1 MYNSYFGFREKPF
14 KLVPNPEYLY
24 LSKTHEIALAHL
36 TYATDQ
42 GEGFVVIIGEVGTGK
57 TTLCRNYL
65 ESLDEDT
72 DSAYIFNPHLDT
84 NDLLIGICHEYGLRT
99 EEKNTKALLDILN
112 EFLIRQN
119 AVDRKVVLLID
130 EAQLLSIENLEM
142 VRMLSNLET
151 TKNKLL
157 QIILV
162 GQPELAAK
170 LETYE
175 LRQLSQR
182 ISLNY
187 HLTPLPREDTEAYI
201 QHRIGIASQR
211 QDKIFTPD
219 ACRLV
224 YQYSGG
230 IPRMINIA
238 CDRALLTAYSQNK
251 TRVTKAVMQ
260 TAIEEL
266 SSTSKGAASSPN
278 RGLLLVA
285 IGICALAVLAVGA
298 YLVFRFLGSTP
309 SYPPAIAATEKEEPV
324 PTASRRNVFKVPPI
338 ESAEKKS
345 VIEQIPGKVD
355 EDVNK
360 PSEAQKAPGP
370 TPVPEEAQPP
380 SPSKPD
386 DRATG
391 NVAEDVTSDA
401 VGDVA
406 PVPAT
411 TAPNHLAAPN
421 LGAWIGGLDPIVS
434 RKDSAAILLSM
445 WQQPRPN
452 VDLIPAEVD
461 DDSFFD
467 IAARQYGLRNFPVSG
482 NWDLVDQI
490 NLPAIVSLKHSKQAR
505 PVYLCLVARQGGK
518 LQLRDRLGGQ
528 KVETTYAS
536 LEPYMEGPI
545 HIFWKN
551 LLGFDMIIG
560 YGSDDRAVLM
570 VKNLLRKIGYDHI
583 SLNPEF
589 DAATRKAIRHFQ
601 TDHDLK
607 VDGLVG
613 PVTKIML
620 LRESGTA
627 AMPLLGSQLR
637 ADS

>member
-65 ESLDEDT
+65 ESLGEES

-84 NDLLIGICHEYGLRT
+84 NELLAGICHEYGIRT
-99 EEKNTKALLDILN
+99 EEKSTKALLDILN
-112 EFLIRQN
+112 EFLIKQN
-119 AVDRKVVLLID
+119 AADRKVVLLID

-162 GQPELAAK
+162 GQPELADK
-170 LETYE
+170 LEAYE
-175 LRQLSQR
+175 LRQLAQR

-211 QDKIFTPD
+211 QDKIFTSN

-224 YQYSGG
+224 HQYSGG
-230 IPRMINIA
+230 IPRLINIA

-251 TRVTKAVMQ
+251 SKVSKAVMQ

-266 SSTSKGAASSPN
+266 SSSSQSTAAPKKRNFILAGAGLCTLVLLAIGAFFLFRTSSPS
-278 RGLLLVA
+278 A
-285 IGICALAVLAVGA
+285 SA
-298 YLVFRFLGSTP
+298 
-309 SYPPAIAATEKEEPV
+309 PAARSIVKKESAATPEQKG
-324 PTASRRNVFKVPPI
+324 TFKVP
-338 ESAEKKS
+338 ES
-345 VIEQIPGKVD
+345 P
-355 EDVNK
+355 
-360 PSEAQKAPGP
+360 
-370 TPVPEEAQPP
+370 PVTAQPP
-380 SPSKPD
+380 AKPTPPVIAKTEPGPEIQPAPEPSPQVVDVEQVSAMPAKKAD
-386 DRATG
+386 D
-391 NVAEDVTSDA
+391 EA
-401 VGDVA
+401 VP
-406 PVPAT
+406 PVVEEKRPT
-411 TAPNHLAAPN
+411 DMVQ
-421 LGAWIGGLDPIVS
+421 WIADLDPIAS
-434 RKDSAAILLSM
+434 RKNSAAILLSL

-452 VDLIPAEVD
+452 VSLIPAEVD

-467 IAARQYGLRNFPVSG
+467 IAARQYGLRNYAVPG
-482 NWDLVDQI
+482 DWDLVKRID
-490 NLPAIVSLKHSKQAR
+490 LPAVFSLRHPKQEER
-505 PVYLCLVARQGGK
+505 VYLCLVGRQDGLLK
-518 LQLRDRLGGQ
+518 LRDQMGGQ
-528 KVETTYAS
+528 QIEVSYEDLK
-536 LEPYMEGPI
+536 PYLNGPI
-545 HIFWKN
+545 NIFWKN

-570 VKNLLRKIGYDHI
+570 VKNLLRKIGYGNI
-583 SLNPEF
+583 ALTPEF
-589 DAATRKAIRHFQ
+589 DAQTRRAIRDFQ
-601 TDHDLK
+601 ADHSLK

-613 PVTKIML
+613 PLTKIML
-620 LRESGTA
+620 LREAGTA
-627 AMPLLGSQLR
+627 TMPLLSSQLR

>member
-14 KLVPNPEYLY
+14 KLVPNPEYLF

-65 ESLDEDT
+65 ESLGDESE
-72 DSAYIFNPHLDT
+72 SAYIFNPHLDT
-84 NDLLIGICHEYGLRT
+84 NELLAGICHEYGIRT
-99 EEKNTKALLDILN
+99 EEKGTKALLDILN
-112 EFLIRQN
+112 EFLIKQN
-119 AVDRKVVLLID
+119 AADRKVVLLID

-142 VRMLSNLET
+142 VRMFSNLET

-162 GQPELAAK
+162 GQPELADK

-187 HLTPLPREDTEAYI
+187 HLTPLPREDTDAYI

-211 QDKIFTPD
+211 QDKIFTAN

-224 YQYSGG
+224 HKYSGG
-230 IPRMINIA
+230 IPRLINIA

-251 TRVTKAVMQ
+251 SKITKSVMQ

-266 SSTSKGAASSPN
+266 TSSSQTPAPSHRRSIFMAGAA
-278 RGLLLVA
+278 V
-285 IGICALAVLAVGA
+285 CALAILAVGA
-298 YLVFRFLGSTP
+298 YFLIRTSGSP
-309 SYPPAIAATEKEEPV
+309 SASAPAVAAFDQEVV
-324 PTASRRNVFKVPPI
+324 PAAPTRKVFKVP
-338 ESAEKKS
+338 ERRSDT
-345 VIEQIPGKVD
+345 VQ
-355 EDVNK
+355 
-360 PSEAQKAPGP
+360 
-370 TPVPEEAQPP
+370 TP
-380 SPSKPD
+380 SPVQAPPMVANPNLKATVERNSAPAPMPD
-386 DRATG
+386 E
-391 NVAEDVTSDA
+391 VARKTTPPVENSA
-401 VGDVA
+401 SGIGGA
-406 PVPAT
+406 PVASDKGSSNM
-411 TAPNHLAAPN
+411 AELIA
-421 LGAWIGGLDPIVS
+421 GLDSISS
-434 RKDSAAILLSM
+434 RKNSAAFLLSL

-452 VDLIPAEVD
+452 VNLIPAEVD

-467 IAARQYGLRNFPVSG
+467 IAARQYGLRNYAVPG
-482 NWDLVDQI
+482 NWNLVKRID
-490 NLPAIVSLKHSKQAR
+490 LPAVLSLRHPSR
-505 PVYLCLVARQGGK
+505 DRRVYLCLVGRQGGM
-518 LQLRDRLGGQ
+518 LQLRDRIGGQ
-528 KVETTYAS
+528 QIETAYEG
-536 LEPYMEGPI
+536 LKPYIDGPVN
-545 HIFWKN
+545 IFWKN

-570 VKNLLRKIGYDHI
+570 VKNLLRRVGYGHI

-589 DAATRKAIRHFQ
+589 DAETRKAIRHFQ
-601 TDHDLK
+601 AGHNLG

-613 PVTKIML
+613 PLTKIML
-620 LRESGTA
+620 LREAGTA
-627 AMPLLGSQLR
+627 KMPMLSSQLR